1 MSTTGRKR
9 APRGGVE
16 GEARPGRPALIS
28 REAIAVAALDIGL
41 DGATLVRI
49 AARLGV
55 DHSSLYR
62 HARSR
67 DDILLAAA
75 DLAIGRLD
83 WRSETEDWQDYLRT
97 MAEAVWD
104 LYETHPGLAQVLRRL
119 GNTPQSGIEAFAEAV
134 RRLEAFGFS
143 TSDAALV
150 VDMIID
156 MTTESVSAWQSL
168 QQTHEEGDTLGE
180 KVAGAWSEAGR
191 IDASIATALNT
202 MAEVLRSHPRQ
213 WWRRKLEV
221 ILAGAATL
229 RPPDAQG
236 GNG

>member
-1 MSTTGRKR
+1 MSTVGRKR
-9 APRGGVE
+9 AARGSAE
-16 GEARPGRPALIS
+16 GETRPGRPAIIS
-28 REAIAVAALDIGL
+28 RDAIAAAALDIGL

-62 HARSR
+62 HAKSR

-83 WRSETEDWQDYLRT
+83 WRSETEDWQEYLRT

-104 LYETHPGLAQVLRRL
+104 LYESHPGLAQVLRRL

-134 RRLEAFGFS
+134 RRLVDFGFS
-143 TSDAALV
+143 VPDAALV

-156 MTTESVSAWQSL
+156 MTTESVSAWQGL
-168 QQTHEEGDTLGE
+168 QQTREAGDTLGE
-180 KVAGAWSEAGR
+180 EVAGAWSEAGR
-191 IDASIATALNT
+191 IDSSIAAALDT
-202 MAEVLRSHPRQ
+202 MAGVLRSHPKQ
-213 WWRRKLEV
+213 WWRRKLTV
-221 ILAGAATL
+221 LLAGAATL
-229 RPPDAQG
+229 RLPDARG
-236 GNG
+236 

>member
-1 MSTTGRKR
+1 MSTAGRKR
-9 APRGGVE
+9 AARGGVE
-16 GEARPGRPALIS
+16 REGRPGRPALIS
-28 REAIAVAALDIGL
+28 REAIAAAALEIGL

-62 HARSR
+62 HAKSR

-83 WRSETEDWQDYLRT
+83 WRSETADWQDYLRT

-104 LYETHPGLAQVLRRL
+104 LYETHPGLAEVLRRL

-134 RRLEAFGFS
+134 RRLERFGFS
-143 TSDAALV
+143 VSDAALV

-156 MTTESVSAWQSL
+156 MTTESVSAWQGL
-168 QQTHEEGDTLGE
+168 QQAREEGDTLGE
-180 KVAGAWSEAGR
+180 AVAGTWSEAGR
-191 IDASIATALNT
+191 IDPSIAAALNT

-221 ILAGAATL
+221 VLAGAATL
-229 RPPDAQG
+229 RSVDAG
-236 GNG
+236 ER

>member
-1 MSTTGRKR
+1 M
-9 APRGGVE
+9 
-16 GEARPGRPALIS
+16 
-28 REAIAVAALDIGL
+28 
-41 DGATLVRI
+41 RI

-83 WRSETEDWQDYLRT
+83 WRSGTEDWRDYLRT

-104 LYETHPGLAQVLRRL
+104 LYERHSGLAQVLRRL

-134 RRLEAFGFS
+134 RRLETFGFS
-143 TSDAALV
+143 TVDAALV

-168 QQTHEEGDTLGE
+168 QQMRAEGDTLGE
-180 KVAGAWSEAGR
+180 EVAVAWSEAGR
-191 IDASIATALNT
+191 IDPSISAALNT

-221 ILAGAATL
+221 VLVGAEVGAVGPA
-229 RPPDAQG
+229 RISWPIAIFKPDFISGVFVMFIAKREFVT
-236 GNG
+236 

>member
-1 MSTTGRKR
+1 MSTAGRKR
-9 APRGGVE
+9 AARSGVE
-16 GEARPGRPALIS
+16 GEGRPGRPALIS
-28 REAIAVAALDIGL
+28 REAIAAAALEIGL

-49 AARLGV
+49 AAHLGV

-83 WRSETEDWQDYLRT
+83 WRSETMDWRDYLRT

-134 RRLEAFGFS
+134 RRLETFGFS
-143 TSDAALV
+143 TADAALV

-156 MTTESVSAWQSL
+156 MTTESVSAWQGL
-168 QQTHEEGDTLGE
+168 QQAREEGDTLGE
-180 KVAGAWSEAGR
+180 EVAGAWSEAGR
-191 IDASIATALNT
+191 IDPSIAAALNT
-202 MAEVLRSHPRQ
+202 MADALRSHPRH

-221 ILAGAATL
+221 ILTGAAAL
-229 RPPDAQG
+229 RLPDAPSG
-236 GNG
+236 IG